1 MLSLSANFDNI
12 GKTIII
18 LLMLSGKVGILAF
31 ALTLFANQKN
41 VKIDYE
47 AKILV

>member
-1 MLSLSANFDNI
+1 MCSAFGTVGLSMGDWGMLSLSANFDNI

-31 ALTLFANQKN
+31 ALT
-41 VKIDYE
+41 
-47 AKILV
+47 